1 MRARRD
7 AALRLLKIMLAA
19 SVLIP
24 VAIFSYASWMAY
36 SAAFARADEQINGR
50 MDIMAEYA
58 TRIFQS
64 VDLTFTSVDTLAGDL
79 TDEDIK
85 KSEQTLHDKLNKLE
99 KSVVAID
106 GILIVD
112 KKGRALVSSAVYP
125 IPVSAG
131 VADRDYFLAQVEH
144 DAGTYVGAILQPR
157 VRSDAFFGVSRRRP
171 LRDGQFSGIVMVSVV
186 PRVFVDFFA
195 QLARDTG

>member
-7 AALRLLKIMLAA
+7 AALRLLKIMLVA

-36 SAAFARADEQINGR
+36 DAAFQRADEQLNAR

-85 KSEQTLHDKLNKLE
+85 KSEQTLHDKLKRLNL
-99 KSVVAID
+99 
-106 GILIVD
+106 
-112 KKGRALVSSAVYP
+112 SA
-125 IPVSAG
+125 A
-131 VADRDYFLAQVEH
+131 
-144 DAGTYVGAILQPR
+144 
-157 VRSDAFFGVSRRRP
+157 AFKAEG
-171 LRDGQFSGIVMVSVV
+171 
-186 PRVFVDFFA
+186 
-195 QLARDTG
+195 